1 MQGMEKA
8 IYSLVIPKGNYIQ
21 ACVTTCHWYYRYCL
35 FQGRYRGKEPMEYKL
50 VIFGRLDGL
59 NDYTAANRT
68 NPHKGGKMKKD
79 NEETVIWAIRQQLR
93 RLHIDKPVFL
103 KFSWY
108 EPNKRRDHD
117 NVSSFG
123 RKVIQDALVKC
134 GVLKDDG
141 WDYVVGF
148 TDQFYCDRNN
158 PRIEVLNEERE

>member
-1 MQGMEKA
+1 
-8 IYSLVIPKGNYIQ
+8 
-21 ACVTTCHWYYRYCL
+21 
-35 FQGRYRGKEPMEYKL
+35 MEYKL
-50 VIFGRLDGL
+50 VIMGRLDGL

-93 RLHIDKPVFL
+93 RLHIEKPVFL

-141 WDYVVGF
+141 WDYVIGF
-148 TDQFYCDRNN
+148 TDQFFCDRNE
-158 PRIEVLNEERE
+158 PRIEVLIEERE